1 MMHLYKISNESSK
14 FKLFDAINLFLLLSL
29 SGINFF
35 NASDNF
41 LLLVFFLNVGIFIYR
56 KEKVDNGFLGFFLFF
71 IFLSLA
77 QVIWFSDGNIKSL
90 IGFLVRILIAYL
102 VIKNSAS
109 FLNTFLRLLF
119 FLTVVSLFFYLFFLL
134 FPSIEETLFVNKHI
148 WDNPATHEY
157 KKSLI
162 IYNIFREPLFGI
174 EALGLFGLPRNS
186 GPFWEPGAFGGYL
199 TIGVAF
205 ELILFRR
212 FSRRMLVFLLAL
224 VTTFST
230 AGYLAVS
237 VFFLLYF
244 IFLETNKKRKILIF
258 PVLVAIS
265 IFLLFNVEFMAT
277 KMAAQ
282 IKGFE
287 EGQIY
292 DTQSD
297 DDTRLG
303 STILDW
309 KDFQRSPIFGTGPSD
324 ETRYGK
330 KEALFMRTNGLTDL
344 VVRIGLL
351 GFLFI
356 CIIYFRS
363 LKNYF
368 QKIEISKPKAC
379 AVILLF
385 ITFLISTS
393 ETYFNM
399 PFFWSLFLLQYEE
412 FLPSANSYE
421 IIDD

>member
-1 MMHLYKISNESSK
+1 MHLYKISNESPQV
-14 FKLFDAINLFLLLSL
+14 KLFDTINLFLLLSL
-29 SGINFF
+29 SGINFL
-35 NASDNF
+35 NANDNF
-41 LLLVFFLNVGIFIYR
+41 LLLVFFLNAGIFIYR
-56 KEKVDNGFLGFFLFF
+56 KEKIDNGFLRFFLFF

-77 QVIWFSDGNIKSL
+77 QVIWFSDGNVKSSL
-90 IGFLVRILIAYL
+90 GFLIRIITAYL
-102 VIKNSAS
+102 VIKNIAS
-109 FLNTFLRLLF
+109 FIHTFLRLLY
-119 FLTVVSLFFYLFFLL
+119 FLSIVSIIFYLFFLA
-134 FPSIEETLFVNKHI
+134 FPSIEEALFVNKHF

-205 ELILFRR
+205 EVILFRK
-212 FSRRMLVFLLAL
+212 FSLRMFVFLIAL

-244 IFLETNKKRKILIF
+244 ILLETNKKRKILIF
-258 PVLVAIS
+258 PVLVAVS
-265 IFLLFNVEFMAT
+265 IFLLFNVEFLAT

-287 EGQIY
+287 EEQIY

-303 STILDW
+303 SSILDF

-330 KEALFMRTNGLTDL
+330 KEVLFMRTNGLTDL
-344 VVRIGLL
+344 LVRIGIL

-356 CIIYFRS
+356 CIIFFQS

-368 QKIEISKPKAC
+368 EKVEISKPKAC
-379 AVILLF
+379 AFILLF

-399 PFFWSLFLLQYEE
+399 PFFWALFLLQYEE
-412 FLPSANSYE
+412 AVPSKSSYE
-421 IIDD
+421 IIDG